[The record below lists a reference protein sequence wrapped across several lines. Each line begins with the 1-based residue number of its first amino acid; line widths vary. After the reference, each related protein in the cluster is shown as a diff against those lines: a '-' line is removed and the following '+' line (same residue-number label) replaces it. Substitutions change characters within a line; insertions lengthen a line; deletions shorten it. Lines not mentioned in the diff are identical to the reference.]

1 MELYRKKINLDNKV
15 NKRLRDKYIDSEYS
29 QPRTNNKNIIFQKML
44 KKKNLSRPKND
55 ALNMSSE
62 HIQNVCSSVE
72 DILSNEKKKKSA
84 IKYVIQIGKNK
95 RIPNTSTSYDLE
107 PNYERSESPRR
118 NRGYGK
124 GYINSFK
131 NSPMKNQD
139 EQNPGMNK
147 YISISDYTNIDLNN
161 PKRNYQTLK
170 NDTSKS
176 LLNQPNYINTEESQ
190 NDFDL
195 SSINDEERGGGNY
208 GRNPDSRIMNRINRV
223 LKERYEKAERKTN
236 ERRNRNIPAMQR
248 IRKHSNNPSNFNYR
262 NNNNDDDVDELIK
275 TIEEL
280 QAANKNLK
288 RDNYNKNKEINM
300 LKNDLDNMQKELDEK
315 RMERDKEIEDIF
327 KENND
332 PKLKNEYYK
341 ILQDYDNN
349 INDFNNLKDDYNQ
362 IVDEYNSLKTEKNR
376 LFNDNKNLKN
386 NLVRLEMDYNNM
398 KNEANKAIDD
408 YNNIVEDFNKLD
420 QENKKLK
427 EDFDKIKDNEYQP
440 GEIKDED
447 FNKLNNDYNK
457 LNDDYNKLND
467 DYNKLKEE
475 NDNIKK
481 EMEEMSQVPRDEDY
495 ERLYEGYNKLEK
507 DNE

>member
-1 MELYRKKINLDNKV
+1 
-15 NKRLRDKYIDSEYS
+15 
-29 QPRTNNKNIIFQKML
+29 
-44 KKKNLSRPKND
+44 
-55 ALNMSSE
+55 MSSE

-95 RIPNTSTSYDLE
+95 RITNTSTSYDLE

-131 NSPMKNQD
+131 NSPMRNQD

-176 LLNQPNYINTEESQ
+176 LLNQPNYVNTEESQ
-190 NDFDL
+190 NDFDV
-195 SSINDEERGGGNY
+195 SSINDEERGGGSY

-248 IRKHSNNPSNFNYR
+248 IRKHSNNPNNFNYR
-262 NNNNDDDVDELIK
+262 NNNDDDVDELIK

-280 QAANKNLK
+280 QATNKNLK

-362 IVDEYNSLKTEKNR
+362 IVDEYNSLKTEKSR
-376 LFNDNKNLKN
+376 LLDDNKNLKN
-386 NLVRLEMDYNNM
+386 NLIRLKMDFNNM
-398 KNEANKAIDD
+398 KNEANKAVDD
-408 YNNIVEDFNKLD
+408 YNNIVEDFNKLE
-420 QENKKLK
+420 QENKEKQSNSGKKKEKTKKTKKSKSDDDDQFFSDEEDEEDLINTLSDLNIEESESYGSDLDKLDLK
-427 EDFDKIKDNEYQP
+427 EKKKMEKEIQKALKGNSDLDLEELLEQSNLEGIPLSQIDSKDYFSEN
-440 GEIKDED
+440 IDED
-447 FNKLNNDYNK
+447 
-457 LNDDYNKLND
+457 
-467 DYNKLKEE
+467 
-475 NDNIKK
+475 
-481 EMEEMSQVPRDEDY
+481 ED
-495 ERLYEGYNKLEK
+495 
-507 DNE
+507 